1 MSCGI
6 WEFEVERIKWQGF
19 VLIGKKTVLR
29 KKFVLT
35 EIGFWGILVSMI
47 LLRARTLSIKYKN
60 QETEWS
66 FLMFILKLSSV

>member
-6 WEFEVERIKWQGF
+6 WEVEVERIKWQGF

-35 EIGFWGILVSMI
+35 EIDF
-47 LLRARTLSIKYKN
+47 
-60 QETEWS
+60 
-66 FLMFILKLSSV
+66 